1 MNLVP
6 RDPVGL
12 TSKRIKYLRI
22 NSTKEAKELYNRNY
36 KMLLKEIR
44 EGINR
49 KTPCAHRLEN
59 LILLRCQYYSK
70 QSTDLIQSP

>member
-6 RDPVGL
+6 QDPVGL

-70 QSTDLIQSP
+70 QSTDLIQFP